1 MILAKQKDKRLPRNA
16 AYPLGERFA
25 CRLGLYLGVLASWR
39 LGGAQTVVFKISRN
53 HALEE
58 NRPRLAN
65 QVSYTDGGL
74 KQWLPHASHVI
85 VSIYCRVFYG
95 NE

>member
-1 MILAKQKDKRLPRNA
+1 M
-16 AYPLGERFA
+16 PLRSLSW
-25 CRLGLYLGVLASWR
+25 RLGVLASWRLGVLASWR
-39 LGGAQTVVFKISRN
+39 LGGAQTVFFEASHN
-53 HALEE
+53 HVLEE

-65 QVSYTDGGL
+65 QMSYTDGGL

-85 VSIYCRVFYG
+85 VSIDCRVFYG